1 MKLQQLQYLQA
12 VTQEGFSMTRAAK
25 ALGAS
30 QPAISTQ
37 LRQLERELQVDLLVR
52 RNNRI
57 HGLTVAGTSI
67 IKSVDLIL
75 REAENLRRTALEFT
89 QEGDQELIV
98 ATTHTYARYA
108 LGSMVKEFVE
118 QYPRVKLVL
127 RQGIPS
133 MVAEW
138 VATGAADLGITGAAD
153 LGISSQPIGQHN
165 PLTCLPCD
173 ARTRSLFV
181 PADHP
186 LLREPEMTLA
196 KIADYP
202 LITLDAQTE
211 GGSTVLNTFDKAG
224 HELNVVLSVID
235 ADVAKTYVEMGLG
248 IAVLLSMAYDRDRDQ
263 ALRVVDV
270 ANLFEPTVPQI
281 MFHSGKHI
289 TGAMFDFIG
298 KFAPQWDRVAI
309 ENATRHTAAETD
321 APSAAPIA

>member
-1 MKLQQLQYLQA
+1 
-12 VTQEGFSMTRAAK
+12 MTRAAK

-37 LRQLERELQVDLLVR
+37 LRQLERELEVDLLIR

-57 HGLTVAGTSI
+57 HGLTVAGQSI

-75 REAENLRRTALEFT
+75 RETENLRRTALEFT

-153 LGISSQPIGQHN
+153 LGISGQPIGQHD
-165 PLTCLPCD
+165 PLTFLPCD
-173 ARTRSLFV
+173 AQTRSLFV

-186 LLREPEMTLA
+186 LLRVQEMTLA
-196 KIADYP
+196 DIAAYP

-211 GGSTVLNTFDKAG
+211 GGSTVLNAFNNAG
-224 HELNVVLSVID
+224 YDLNVVLSVID

-248 IAVLLSMAYDRDRDQ
+248 IAVLLSMAYDQSRDH

-270 ANLFEPTVPQI
+270 AALFEPTVPQI
-281 MFHSGKHI
+281 MFHTGKHI

-298 KFAPQWDRVAI
+298 KFAPQWNRTAI
-309 ENATRHTAAETD
+309 ETATRHTAVEKELVSNA
-321 APSAAPIA
+321 